1 LGGCPF
7 VSLFTAISFWVLML
21 VMVVGVAELTEELGG
36 LEFVHAREL
45 DREVRE
51 GAYHT
56 GVASVVQIVGLRP
69 HTGRS

>member
-1 LGGCPF
+1 MT
-7 VSLFTAISFWVLML
+7 VSLAGLI
-21 VMVVGVAELTEELGG
+21 EELAG

-45 DREVRE
+45 DWEVRE

-69 HTGRS
+69 HAEPGGAPAQAGV